1 MNVRFQTLNPS
12 YRTPAPAPRRRTA
25 QSGKAK
31 GNYDTVTIN
40 GPRFTQDGEESF
52 SRILAQRAASQ
63 LGQGAGPERVQE
75 LGQQVADGTYR
86 PDAQKIA
93 GKLLGLE

>member
-1 MNVRFQTLNPS
+1 MNVKFQTLNPS
-12 YRTPAPAPRRRTA
+12 YRTPTPAPRRRAA
-25 QSGKAK
+25 QSGNVK

-52 SRILAQRAASQ
+52 SRILAQKAASQ
-63 LGQGAGPERVQE
+63 LGQGVGPGRVQE
-75 LGQQVADGTYR
+75 LGQQVADGTYQ

-93 GKLLGLE
+93 GRLLGLE